1 MTDEHGMQ
9 ATIRESLDFFLSG
22 RILNGQIAPELAAWP
37 QRRDRQTV
45 DELMDKYVY
54 PETGESWD
62 DMEET
67 IFHELENQ
75 MTKLGIVQYFDGF
88 YQEYK
93 DSNKKIFIKN
103 RFKKVFSDDFLY
115 FENRIAMHLL
125 YYAASSLVKM
135 HEPYFA
141 DIMTVYKLGG
151 MPCGFDGEPFKSK
164 LIVYVPS

>member
-9 ATIRESLDFFLSG
+9 AAIRESLDFFLSG
-22 RILNGQIAPELAAWP
+22 RILNGQISAGLDHYP
-37 QRRDRQTV
+37 RQTGRLDV
-45 DELMDKYVY
+45 DELMNKHVY
-54 PETGESWD
+54 PETGETWD

-75 MTKLGIVQYFDGF
+75 MTNLGIVQYFDSF

-103 RFKKVFSDDFLY
+103 RFKKIFSEDFLY
-115 FENRIAMHLL
+115 FENRIEMHLL
-125 YYAASSLVKM
+125 YYAVSSLVKM
-135 HEPYFA
+135 REPYFA
-141 DIMTVYKLGG
+141 DIMTVYRLGG
-151 MPCGFDGEPFKSK
+151 MPCGFEGAPFRSR